1 MDCMRKE
8 IVNFSED
15 FFLKCTSQ
23 ALIFLWVIINFS
35 RTLF

>member
-15 FFLKCTSQ
+15 FFMKRTSQ
-23 ALIFLWVIINFS
+23 ALTFLWVIINFS
-35 RTLF
+35 KTLF